1 MSAAACVA
9 RQPATHCNCPQSV
22 DPKSPLPICIPT
34 APCRDPSA
42 PLAPA
47 TSERGGSAV
56 GDVAYVVALDFN
68 VTRVRY
74 WYRHDPFESYAASMH
89 LVMRLVLSLQRVKAT
104 IPVVLLASGQRHR
117 GYEDRLRQYKV
128 TILDGTYDL
137 KLPPWANPFHMAS
150 FSKLLVLSLIQ
161 YSKIIVLDQD
171 LVVLRNIDHLAHVPA
186 PAFVYRYKIPPC
198 SRLEMNSG
206 LMVLTP
212 NATMLTQLRQMMG
225 SRTAITPI
233 KSDTGD
239 QNVWR
244 FFFPRVHGLPIG
256 YNAFR
261 SAALATPAGWE
272 TAHVLHDVWKFQGAG
287 GAGPG
292 WWRKDAGEDVYDT
305 VTSLSRE
312 AAAALH
318 GLPTTRV
325 QSVRHNGMP
334 FR

>member
-1 MSAAACVA
+1 M
-9 RQPATHCNCPQSV
+9 R
-22 DPKSPLPICIPT
+22 
-34 APCRDPSA
+34 
-42 PLAPA
+42 
-47 TSERGGSAV
+47 
-56 GDVAYVVALDFN
+56 
-68 VTRVRY
+68 
-74 WYRHDPFESYAASMH
+74 

-117 GYEDRLRQYKV
+117 GYEDRLRQYNV

-137 KLPPWANPFHMAS
+137 KLPPWANPFHTAS
-150 FSKLLVLSLIQ
+150 FSKLLVLSLTQ

-186 PAFVYRYKIPPC
+186 PAFVYRYKVPPC

-206 LMVLTP
+206 LMVLAP
-212 NATMLTQLRQMMG
+212 NATMLAQLRRMMG

-261 SAALATPAGWE
+261 SAALAAPAGWD
-272 TAHVLHDVWKFQGAG
+272 TAHVLHDVWKFQGSG
-287 GAGPG
+287 GAGPA
-292 WWRKDAGEDVYDT
+292 WWRRDAGEAVYDT

-325 QSVRHNGMP
+325 TGVKHKGMP